1 MAQDPPD
8 VQRPQSLPPVE
19 VRRGSFARL
28 TIYEVEESELEILAQ
43 GSPDSLFLNFSI
55 FLLSIA
61 TSFLVTLITVD
72 VSTRVFIVFVSISAI
87 GFFLGLFLLLLWFKN
102 RKSVSL
108 LLRKIRSRLT
118 PESQQLALQFSDDK
132 PFQLPGDVS
141 EEEAEALLK
150 LMDDE

>member
-1 MAQDPPD
+1 MGNQDPPK
-8 VQRPQSLPPVE
+8 PQKPQALPPVE
-19 VRRGSFARL
+19 VRRGAFARL

-61 TSFLVTLITVD
+61 TSFLVTLITVN

-87 GFFLGLFLLLLWFKN
+87 GFFLGIFLLLLWFKN

-108 LLRKIRSRLT
+108 LVRKIRSRL
-118 PESQQLALQFSDDK
+118 PSEARQLSVDEAANRL
-132 PFQLPGDVS
+132 GDVS
-141 EEEAEALLK
+141 EETAEALLK
-150 LMDDE
+150 LMEDEE